1 MAITGEQRAKLKYVK
16 TLEKNMNENFTI
28 LVSVFRYISEQQLF
42 RAPFRETYFTVF
54 IKIQLK
60 SFCIHSA
67 NSCTKT
73 RNFLYAFL
81 KNYNLKNIKNPVRLK
96 T

>member
-42 RAPFRETYFTVF
+42 RAPFTVF

-81 KNYNLKNIKNPVRLK
+81 KNYNLKNIKNPVRQK

>member
-16 TLEKNMNENFTI
+16 TLEKNI
-28 LVSVFRYISEQQLF
+28 SVFRYISEQQLF

-81 KNYNLKNIKNPVRLK
+81 KNYNLKNIKNPVRQK